1 MCWAQCSSLSEQP
14 LIEDSNRDSSKPY
27 QDLSAAW
34 LTLDSL
40 LFAELFRHKNTTNTN
55 AVIAWHPAESQY
67 PTREWCHCSYWK
79 RRGSTAS
86 HKTLLLLSC
95 KVPTSAHV
103 MRPIPEPTPSFG
115 YVASIKVL
123 SAAASPLKSRLKA
136 RLYNSVAAFES
147 TASIKGS
154 ATAAKAKAHRL
165 L

>member
-1 MCWAQCSSLSEQP
+1 MAPSGIPIPNPRVVSLFLLEEGEGSLQP
-14 LIEDSNRDSSKPY
+14 
-27 QDLSAAW
+27 
-34 LTLDSL
+34 
-40 LFAELFRHKNTTNTN
+40 
-55 AVIAWHPAESQY
+55 
-67 PTREWCHCSYWK
+67 
-79 RRGSTAS
+79 S

-154 ATAAKAKAHRL
+154 ATAAKAKSSPASLELCVLFVLYKYRRVP
-165 L
+165 